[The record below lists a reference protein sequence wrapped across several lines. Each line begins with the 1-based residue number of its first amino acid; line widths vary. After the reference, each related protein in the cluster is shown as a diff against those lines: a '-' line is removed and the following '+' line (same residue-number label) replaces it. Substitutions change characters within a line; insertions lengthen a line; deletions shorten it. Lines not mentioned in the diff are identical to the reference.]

1 MNPSTPRLSHTR
13 TGILQ
18 LLVGSFLISFSA
30 VFVNI
35 SHVGPTIA
43 GVYRNFF
50 GAVFLFLLVM
60 VQGNGL
66 AGYLKDWR
74 ETRIVVELS
83 ESAATKLGAARE
95 QLEGQVQ
102 RRDG

>member
-1 MNPSTPRLSHTR
+1 MGSALSKTPTR
-13 TGILQ
+13 RRILPQSRVLAFSVKFVGCMTGI
-18 LLVGSFLISFSA
+18 V
-30 VFVNI
+30 
-35 SHVGPTIA
+35 
-43 GVYRNFF
+43 
-50 GAVFLFLLVM
+50 FLLVM

-95 QLEGQVQ
+95 QLEGQV
-102 RRDG
+102 RKLLTRTRWG